1 MPLNPKVNR
10 QHHGDNG
17 YGAQHQNRK
26 ENPDDHRDLGYQKG
40 SAPLCN
46 TTRCVVPGPNWNWVY
61 RFGDS
66 QCGFMVTRVWTVRL
80 SILLCD
86 KRAKEKPRPEPR
98 LGSYSTR
105 VRTFR
110 AIRCPAA

>member
-17 YGAQHQNRK
+17 YGAQHQNRE

-46 TTRCVVPGPNWNWVY
+46 TTRCIVLGPNWNRCTV
-61 RFGDS
+61 RRH
-66 QCGFMVTRVWTVRL
+66 QCGFMVTHIGTVRL
-80 SILLCD
+80 SILLSD
-86 KRAKEKPRPEPR
+86 KGTNKKPRLQSRGLDEALNLR
-98 LGSYSTR
+98 YLLR
-105 VRTFR
+105 RK
-110 AIRCPAA
+110 